1 MPTVIFA
8 IASLFA
14 GAVALLLPETKDLEM
29 LEHVDEVE
37 EVAARIR
44 SASQHADAIKAA
56 LKNSELRKG
65 SIKLNELGSK
75 ESNVNGDTLA

>member
-1 MPTVIFA
+1 
-8 IASLFA
+8 
-14 GAVALLLPETKDLEM
+14 M